1 MKRSGFVVVLLAVV
15 VTGWL
20 VTQKVGAQGAA
31 RGTGHELI
39 DACRSYVDFTR
50 LPTNDVFEFF
60 RRGYCDGLVRGI
72 SELAVSPYMD
82 ARYVC
87 APSEVTQGRFISVV
101 HTYLREHPERR
112 HEVDWLVVLE
122 ALMDAFPC
130 SE

>member
-1 MKRSGFVVVLLAVV
+1 MKRSLFVVVLLTVV
-15 VTGWL
+15 VTGWF
-20 VTQKVGAQGAA
+20 VTQTVGAQGAA
-31 RGTGHELI
+31 RGTGNELI

-82 ARYVC
+82 KRYVC
-87 APSEVTQGRFISVV
+87 APSGVTQGRFISVV
-101 HTYLREHPERR
+101 HTYLQEHPERR

>member
-1 MKRSGFVVVLLAVV
+1 MKRSLFVVVLLVMVA
-15 VTGWL
+15 TGWL
-20 VTQKVGAQGAA
+20 VTQTVGAQGAA
-31 RGTGHELI
+31 RGTGNELI

-87 APSEVTQGRFISVV
+87 APSGVTQGRFISVV
-101 HTYLREHPERR
+101 HAYLQEHPERR